1 MVDEVR
7 VIRLLRSASDNLES
21 LHREQGADELRRS
34 DPLWLPGI
42 KYLMVACIECCIDVA
57 QHACSSEKW
66 GPPRDNGDAMRLLG
80 ERGVIRP
87 DTAVAMRRA
96 IGFRN
101 VLVHEY
107 VEVDDHIV
115 VARLADLADLEWFV
129 RDVSGWLQHRPA
141 AT

>member
-1 MVDEVR
+1 
-7 VIRLLRSASDNLES
+7 
-21 LHREQGADELRRS
+21 
-34 DPLWLPGI
+34 
-42 KYLMVACIECCIDVA
+42 
-57 QHACSSEKW
+57 
-66 GPPRDNGDAMRLLG
+66 MRLLG